1 MAKDN
6 IFRLVLSKEDKD
18 ALMKIAEEERTSA
31 SALVSKLIADYIKVH
46 PIDKK

>member
-18 ALMKIAEEERTSA
+18 ALMKEAEAERTSA
-31 SALVSKLIADYIKVH
+31 SAIVRKLIVDYLKG
-46 PIDKK
+46 KK

>member
-18 ALMKIAEEERTSA
+18 ALMKEAEAERTSA
-31 SALVSKLIADYIKVH
+31 SAIVRKLIVDYLK
-46 PIDKK
+46 DTKSKN